1 MKKWYDSDVWQ
12 LLIYILAML
21 LVAFLMSGCKT
32 SYVPMEKFVYR
43 DVVKCDTLHTSD
55 SIFVHDSV
63 SSSQKGDTLFVDRW
77 HKKVVMKTQYKVR
90 VDTFIRRD
98 SIPVP
103 YPVEKQLSKWE
114 QFQLKYAMW
123 SMGAMCALLIIL
135 GLIIYR
141 KHKNGKFI
149 NFNHKK

>member
-32 SYVPMEKFVYR
+32 SYVPMEKFVYS

-90 VDTFIRRD
+90 VDSFIEE
-98 SIPVP
+98 IPSQ
-103 YPVEKQLSKWE
+103 YPIQ
-114 QFQLKYAMW
+114 
-123 SMGAMCALLIIL
+123 
-135 GLIIYR
+135 
-141 KHKNGKFI
+141 
-149 NFNHKK
+149 

>member
-90 VDTFIRRD
+90 VDSFIRRD

-103 YPVEKQLSKWE
+103 YPVEKLLSKV
-114 QFQLKYAMW
+114 
-123 SMGAMCALLIIL
+123 GAVSVEVCDVVDGSDVRPAHHF
-135 GLIIYR
+135 R
-141 KHKNGKFI
+141 
-149 NFNHKK
+149 FNHL